1 MGAGGPDLENFLP
14 FPIWILMVSKDFSSL
29 FLGNEA
35 QCAEV
40 LLAEITHSYIQKNLA
55 ESLLRAKHQA
65 DTGIPQ

>member
-1 MGAGGPDLENFLP
+1 
-14 FPIWILMVSKDFSSL
+14 MVSKDFSSL
-29 FLGNEA
+29 FLGNGA